1 MKTVVMELCSVIA
14 QFGVMFFGDS
24 VAKEV
29 VVSFIYVQ
37 VSVPGRDAA
46 MLENVLLCVC
56 LFDGIVE

>member
-29 VVSFIYVQ
+29 VVGWRRLWG
-37 VSVPGRDAA
+37 GR
-46 MLENVLLCVC
+46 CG
-56 LFDGIVE
+56 FDGVCCMRVAQHIQ